1 MNIVIIAGLII
12 TLLTGVPVLM
22 QILKNHP
29 KGLIILF
36 FAEMWERFSYYGMRG
51 ILIFYLTQHFLFDDA
66 TAGATYGS
74 YTSLVYLLPLVGGLM
89 ADRYLGTRKAIA
101 FGALL
106 LVAGHG
112 MMAFEG
118 RPATETLTY
127 AGTEYEVVS
136 EGRGAAR
143 EVGIMIDGQRYAFTP
158 AEGGGLALTDL
169 PAGAS
174 LPQVLAEGSYELEQT
189 RDQGGVSIFYLA
201 VSLIIMGVGFLKPN
215 ISTIVGQL
223 YPQGDPRRDSGFTL
237 YYYGINLGAFW
248 AAVLCGLLGQT
259 VGWWAGFGLAGV
271 GMALGWVVFVLGK
284 PLLQGK
290 GEPHNPEALK
300 KKVLGPINREWMI
313 YLLGVIGVLPIVG
326 LFIADAAVRRWV
338 AGTVETVNAMGAE
351 VSIFVKAIEF
361 FNVIG
366 AFLLT
371 ATLASLAYIG
381 WFLVTKCNKVERERM
396 MLAVVLIFGAVVF
409 FTLFEQAGTSLN
421 LFADRNVDLTLTPV
435 AMQFLGI
442 TVGTPAQLAA
452 AGITPSGFWI
462 DATIT
467 AAQVQ
472 SFNAGFILIF
482 APIFAAMWA
491 YLASRRMDPNPTM
504 KFGLGIMQV
513 GLGFLVVVWASN
525 LEMANSAFQMPLITL
540 ALLYMLH
547 TTGELFLSPVG
558 LSEITKLSVPS
569 VVSFMMAVWFL
580 ASSIAQYVGGVIAG
594 LAGTETVGGQVLD
607 PQAALETS
615 LGVFGQLGWWG
626 VGIGVGFILISFLIK
641 GWSHGANDAGNHP
654 GPTVTDRGQEDG
666 NVARPGASTPA

>member
-1 MNIVIIAGLII
+1 MSLNIVIMAGLVI

-51 ILIFYLTQHFLFDDA
+51 ILIFFLTQHFLFTDE
-66 TAGATYGS
+66 TAAQTYGS
-74 YTSLVYLLPLVGGLM
+74 YTSLVYLLPLLGGIM
-89 ADRYLGTRKAIA
+89 ADRYLGTRKAIV
-101 FGALL
+101 FGAIL

-127 AGTEYEVVS
+127 AGAEYEVVA
-136 EGRGAAR
+136 EGRAAAR
-143 EVGIMIDGQRYAFTP
+143 EVGIMIDGELYRFTP

-169 PAGAS
+169 PADAS
-174 LPQVLAEGSYELEQT
+174 LPQVLPEGSYTLEQT
-189 RDQGGVSIFYLA
+189 RDMMGVNIFYLA
-201 VSLIIMGVGFLKPN
+201 ISLIIMGVGFLKPN

-271 GMALGWVVFVLGK
+271 GMLAGLIVFVLGK
-284 PLLQGK
+284 PLLQGN
-290 GEPHNPEALK
+290 GEPPNPALIK
-300 KKVLGPINREWMI
+300 RPLVGPINREWLI
-313 YLLGVIGVLPIVG
+313 YILAVLGVAIVWFMVQRNALVGGVLSV
-326 LFIADAAVRRWV
+326 
-338 AGTVETVNAMGAE
+338 
-351 VSIFVKAIEF
+351 
-361 FNVIG
+361 
-366 AFLLT
+366 
-371 ATLASLAYIG
+371 ATLLSLIAIA
-381 WFLVTKCNKVERERM
+381 WIIAFVCKTWVQRQRM

-421 LFADRNVDLTLTPV
+421 LFAARNVDLTVTPT
-435 AMQFLGI
+435 AIQFLGI
-442 TVGTPAQLAA
+442 TIGTPAQLAA
-452 AGITPSGFWI
+452 AGITPTGFWI

-467 AAQVQ
+467 PAQVQ

-491 YLASRRMDPNPTM
+491 FLASKKMDPNPTM
-504 KFGLGIMQV
+504 KFGLGLVQV
-513 GLGFLVVVWASN
+513 GLGFLVVVWAATSG
-525 LEMANSAFQMPLITL
+525 MVSSAFQMPLMIL
-540 ALLYMLH
+540 AMLYLLH

-558 LSEITKLSVPS
+558 LSEITKLSLPS

-580 ASSIAQYVGGVIAG
+580 ASSIAQFVGGYIAG
-594 LAGTETVGGQVLD
+594 LMGTETVGGQVLD
-607 PQAALETS
+607 PQGALATS
-615 LGVFGQLGWWG
+615 LDGFGKLGWWG

-641 GWSHGANDAGNHP
+641 GWSHGANDADNHP
-654 GPTVTDRGQEDG
+654 GPTVTDRGQEHG
-666 NVARPGASTPA
+666 NVARPGDSTPA

>member
-1 MNIVIIAGLII
+1 MNNIVIIAGIII
-12 TLLTGVPVLM
+12 TLVTGIPVLM
-22 QILKNHP
+22 QMLKNHP
-29 KGLIILF
+29 RGLIILF

-51 ILIFYLTQHFLFDDA
+51 ILIFFLTQHFLFDDE
-66 TAGATYGS
+66 TASATYGS
-74 YTSLVYLLPLVGGLM
+74 YTSLVYLLPLLGGIM
-89 ADRYLGTRKAIA
+89 ADRYIGTRKAIA

-127 AGTEYEVVS
+127 AGQTYEIAA
-136 EGRGAAR
+136 EGRGATR
-143 EVGIMIDGQRYAFTP
+143 EVNIVVGGQNYAFGP
-158 AEGGGLALTDL
+158 AEGGGIAIAGL
-169 PAGAS
+169 PAGS
-174 LPQVLAEGSYELEQT
+174 PLPATLAKGSYAMEQT
-189 RDQGGVSIFYLA
+189 RDTNGVNIFYLA

-290 GEPHNPEALK
+290 GEPPNPELIK
-300 KKVLGPINREWMI
+300 QPLIGPLNREWLI
-313 YLLGVIGVLPIVG
+313 YISAILGVGVVWFMVQRNALV
-326 LFIADAAVRRWV
+326 
-338 AGTVETVNAMGAE
+338 GTVLTF
-351 VSIFVKAIEF
+351 ST
-361 FNVIG
+361 
-366 AFLLT
+366 LL
-371 ATLASLAYIG
+371 SLAAIL
-381 WFLVTKCNKVERERM
+381 WIIVAVCKTWVQRQRM

-421 LFADRNVDLTLTPV
+421 LFADRNVDLTVVPQ
-435 AMQFLGI
+435 AMNFLG
-442 TVGTPAQLAA
+442 TPVGTPAQLEA
-452 AGITPSGFWI
+452 AGVTPSGFWI

-491 YLASRRMDPNPTM
+491 WLAARKRDPNPTM
-504 KFGLGIMQV
+504 KFGLGLLQV
-513 GLGFLVVVWASN
+513 GLGFLVVVWAAGSG
-525 LEMANSAFQMPLITL
+525 MVDSAFQMPLIML

-558 LSEITKLSVPS
+558 LSEITKLSLPS

-580 ASSIAQYVGGVIAG
+580 ASSIAQFVGGRIAG
-594 LAGTETVGGQVLD
+594 LMGTETVGGQVLD
-607 PQAALETS
+607 PAGALQTS
-615 LGVFGQLGWWG
+615 LAGFDTLGKWG
-626 VGIGVGFILISFLIK
+626 VGIGIGFILISFLIK

-654 GPTVTDRGQEDG
+654 GPTATDRGQEDG
-666 NVARPGASTPA
+666 NVAKPEAGTAG

>member
-12 TLLTGVPVLM
+12 TLLTGIPVLM

-29 KGLIILF
+29 RGLIILF

-51 ILIFYLTQHFLFDDA
+51 ILIFFLTQHFLFDDA
-66 TAGATYGS
+66 TAGSTYGS
-74 YTSLVYLLPLVGGLM
+74 YTSLVYLLPLVGGIL
-89 ADRYLGTRKAIA
+89 ADRYIGTRKAIA

-127 AGTEYEVVS
+127 GGTAYEIS
-136 EGRGAAR
+136 AEGRGASR
-143 EVGIMIDGQRYAFTP
+143 DVNIVVNGQKYAFGP
-158 AEGGGLALTDL
+158 AEGGGIAVSGLPEGSTL
-169 PAGAS
+169 PAT
-174 LPQVLAEGSYELEQT
+174 LAPGSYEVKKT
-189 RDQGGVSIFYLA
+189 RDQAGVNIFYLA
-201 VSLIIMGVGFLKPN
+201 LSLIIMGVGFLKPN

-248 AAVLCGLLGQT
+248 AAVLCGFLGQT

-284 PLLQGK
+284 PLLEGH
-290 GEPHNPEALK
+290 GEPPNPELLK
-300 KKVLGPINREWMI
+300 RPLFGPLNREWLI
-313 YLLGVIGVLPIVG
+313 YILGVLGVAVVWFMVQRNALVGAVLGVSTLLSLAAIFWVIVG
-326 LFIADAAVRRWV
+326 VCKTWAQRQ
-338 AGTVETVNAMGAE
+338 
-351 VSIFVKAIEF
+351 
-361 FNVIG
+361 
-366 AFLLT
+366 
-371 ATLASLAYIG
+371 
-381 WFLVTKCNKVERERM
+381 RM
-396 MLAVVLIFGAVVF
+396 MLALVLIFGAVVF

-421 LFADRNVDLTLTPV
+421 LFADRNVDLTLAPT

-442 TVGTPAQLAA
+442 TVGTPDQLAA
-452 AGITPSGFWI
+452 AGITPTGFWI

-482 APIFAAMWA
+482 APIFAALWA
-491 YLASRRMDPNPTM
+491 WLASKKMDPDPTM
-504 KFGLGIMQV
+504 KFGLGLVQV
-513 GLGFLVVVWASN
+513 GLGFLVVVWAAGSG
-525 LEMANSAFQMPLITL
+525 MVSPTFQMPLIIL

-558 LSEITKLSVPS
+558 LSEITKLSMPS

-580 ASSIAQYVGGVIAG
+580 ASSIAQFVGGKIAG
-594 LAGTETVGGQVLD
+594 LMGTETVGGQVLD
-607 PQAALETS
+607 PQGALATS
-615 LGVFGQLGWWG
+615 LDGFNKLGTWG
-626 VGIGVGFILISFLIK
+626 VGIGIGFILISFLIK
-641 GWSHGANDAGNHP
+641 GWSNGANDAGNHP
-654 GPTVTDRGQEDG
+654 
-666 NVARPGASTPA
+666 SH